1 MTVAQVIRMV
11 DDIKPNAFSD
21 ETKTQWISECEG
33 LVQTEILLL
42 AVDDCRSYTFERDAD
57 TVLLAKPPH
66 DKLYWAYLSAMV
78 DFGNGEYE
86 KYQNTMQ
93 LFNSHYSE
101 YMRWYALHYRPADG
115 EAVEQGYYI
124 SAYGIAVQHGFEGTE
139 EQWLESL
146 HGRDGEV
153 SFDALTEA
161 QKAELKGDKGDAFTY
176 SDFTEEQLAALKG
189 PKGDTGDKGPTGPAG
204 PQGNPGP
211 TGPQGDTGAAGTPAT
226 VTVGTVTTGAPGTAA
241 SVTNSGT
248 QSAAVFNF
256 VIPRGA
262 TGASGSGSGDMTA
275 ATYDPAGGA
284 RQVAFESDLQAHT
297 GNSNIHV
304 TQQEKATWNGKSS
317 FSGSYNDLT
326 DKPNMSG
333 YELSTRKTTS
343 LSSASTDEQ
352 YPSAKCVYDLIGDVG
367 TVISSINALIG
378 GET

>member
-153 SFDALTEA
+153 SFESLTEA
-161 QKAELKGDKGDAFTY
+161 QKAELKGAKGDAFTY

-189 PKGDTGDKGPTGPAG
+189 PKGDTGDKGPTGPSG
-204 PQGNPGP
+204 PRGNPGP
-211 TGPQGDTGAAGTPAT
+211 MGPQGDTGAAGTPAT

-262 TGASGSGSGDMTA
+262 PGASGSGSGDMTA
-275 ATYDPAGGA
+275 ATYDPEGGA
-284 RQVAFESDLQAHT
+284 RQVAFSSDLQAHT
-297 GNSNIHV
+297 KNSGIHV
-304 TQQEKATWNGKSS
+304 TQTEKNAWNAKSS
-317 FSGSYNDLT
+317 FSGAYADLT
-326 DKPNMSG
+326 GKPDLSS
-333 YELSTRKTTS
+333 YEISTRKTTS
-343 LSSASTDEQ
+343 LSSASTDAQ
-352 YPSAKCVYDLIGDVG
+352 YPSAKCVWDLIGDVG
-367 TVISSINALIG
+367 TVISSINGIIG
-378 GET
+378 DNT

>member
-21 ETKTQWISECEG
+21 ETKTQWLSECEG

-42 AVDDCRSYTFERDAD
+42 AVGDCRSYTFERDAD

-66 DKLYWAYLSAMV
+66 DKLYWAYLSAMI

-86 KYQNTMQ
+86 RYQNTMQ
-93 LFNSHYSE
+93 LFNSHYGE

-146 HGRDGEV
+146 HGRDGGV
-153 SFDALTEA
+153 SFEELTPE

-189 PKGDTGDKGPTGPAG
+189 PKGDTGDKGSTGPAG

-211 TGPQGDTGAAGTPAT
+211 TGPQGNPGAAGTPAT
-226 VTVGTVTTGAPGTAA
+226 VTVGTVTTGAPGTQA

-248 QSAAVFNF
+248 PSAAVFDF

-284 RQVAFESDLQAHT
+284 RQVAFANDLQAHT
-297 GNSNIHV
+297 ADTGIHV
-304 TQQEKATWNGKSS
+304 TQQEKAAWNGKSS
-317 FSGSYNDLT
+317 FSGAYADLT
-326 DKPNMSG
+326 GKPDLSG

-343 LSSASTDEQ
+343 LSAASTDDQ
-352 YPSAKCVYDLIGDVG
+352 YPSAKCVWDLIGDVQA
-367 TVISSINALIG
+367 VISSINAIIG
-378 GET
+378 GDT